1 MTVESTPQLHAAA
14 GQPTLPVQHPFLSV
28 LTSEEAAAVTGSLAR
43 AAFAPGTI
51 FVREG
56 MPGDC
61 AYILLA
67 GSVEVVKALGTAD
80 ERSFGLRGPGDMIG
94 EMSLLDP
101 DETRSASVRA
111 VTPVT
116 ALIVTSQHL
125 EPLLQQFP
133 ALSLQLLRN
142 LSRRLRTSE
151 NATIR
156 DLQEKNSRLNQA
168 YLELKAAQQKIVE
181 QEVLAHELAQA
192 KRIQLRMLPAALPS
206 YPSAKIGAA
215 IRAARSVGGDF
226 YDVFNLGPDRLGL
239 AIGDVSGKGMPA
251 ALYMAL
257 VSSLL
262 RAEAG
267 QDAAPETVVR
277 RVNKHLCE
285 RDMDDMFVTLL
296 YCELDL
302 RTRCLHTVRA
312 GHEHPLLWA
321 GSQLVPPVAAG
332 RAMPL
337 GLIDDPRLEI
347 QDILLP
353 PAATFIL
360 YTDGVTDAI
369 DENSRPF
376 GRTRLVETVAR
387 NLHLGAQALCDT
399 VVNTVLAYHGIM
411 PQFDDVTLLALQL
424 D

>member
-1 MTVESTPQLHAAA
+1 MD
-14 GQPTLPVQHPFLSV
+14 
-28 LTSEEAAAVTGSLAR
+28 SLAR
-43 AAFAPGTI
+43 AAFLPGTI

-56 MPGDC
+56 APGDC

-67 GSVEVVKALGTAD
+67 GSVEVIKALGTAD
-80 ERSFGLRGPGDMIG
+80 ERSFGLRGPGDTIG

-101 DETRSASVRA
+101 DEPRSASVRA
-111 VTPVT
+111 AT
-116 ALIVTSQHL
+116 AVEALVITRDDL
-125 EPLLQQFP
+125 ESLLQLFP
-133 ALSLQLLRN
+133 QMSLQLLRN
-142 LSRRLRTSE
+142 FGRRLRSSE

-192 KRIQLRMLPAALPS
+192 KRIQLRMLPAALPA
-206 YPSAKIGAA
+206 YGGVDIGTA
-215 IRAARSVGGDF
+215 IHAARSVGGDL
-226 YDVFNLGPDRLGL
+226 YDVFPLGQDRLGF
-239 AIGDVSGKGMPA
+239 AIADVSGKGMPA

-257 VSSLL
+257 VASLL

-267 QDAAPETVVR
+267 QGAAPETVVR
-277 RVNKHLCE
+277 RVNQHLCA
-285 RDMDDMFVTLL
+285 RDMDDMFVTLF

-302 RTRCLHTVRA
+302 RTRCLQTVRA

-321 GSQLVPPVAAG
+321 GSQPVPIPTAG

-337 GLIDDPRLEI
+337 GIVAAPRLEI
-347 QDILLP
+347 QDIVLP
-353 PAATFIL
+353 PAATFVL

-369 DENSRPF
+369 DEHTQPF
-376 GRTRLVETVAR
+376 GRARLVETVTQ

-399 VVNTVLAYHGIM
+399 VVNTVLTYHGFV
-411 PQFDDVTLLALQL
+411 PQFDDVTLLILRL

>member
-1 MTVESTPQLHAAA
+1 ML
-14 GQPTLPVQHPFLSV
+14 VQHPFLDV
-28 LTSEEAAAVTGSLAR
+28 LTNEQIGAVTGRLER
-43 AAFAPGTI
+43 VAFSPGTV

-56 MPGDC
+56 TSGDY

-67 GSVEVVKALGTAD
+67 GSVEVIKALGTAD
-80 ERSFGLRGPGDMIG
+80 ERSFGQRGRGDTIG

-101 DETRSASVRA
+101 DEPRSASVRA
-111 VTPVT
+111 VTPVE
-116 ALIVTSQHL
+116 ALVITRDDL
-125 EPLLQQFP
+125 ESLLLQFP
-133 ALSLQLLRN
+133 QMSLQLLRN
-142 LSRRLRTSE
+142 FSRRLRSSE
-151 NATIR
+151 TATIR

-168 YLELKAAQQKIVE
+168 YLELKAAQQRIVE
-181 QEVLAHELAQA
+181 QEVLARELAQA
-192 KRIQLRMLPAALPS
+192 QRIQLRMLPAALPS
-206 YPSAKIGAA
+206 HSGADIGAA
-215 IRAARSVGGDF
+215 IRAARSVGGDL
-226 YDVFNLGPDRLGL
+226 YDVFDLEPDRLGL
-239 AIGDVSGKGMPA
+239 TIADVSGKGMPA

-267 QDAAPETVVR
+267 QGASPETVVR

-296 YCELDL
+296 YAELDL

-312 GHEHPLLWA
+312 GHEYPLLWA
-321 GSQLVPPVAAG
+321 GSQLVPPPAGG

-337 GLIDDPRLEI
+337 GIVNHPRLEI
-347 QDILLP
+347 QDIVLP

-376 GRTRLVETVAR
+376 GRARLVETVAR
-387 NLHLGAQALCDT
+387 NLHQGAQALCDT
-399 VVNTVLAYHGIM
+399 IVNTVLAYHGIM
-411 PQFDDVTLLALQL
+411 PQFDDVTLLVLRL

>member
-1 MTVESTPQLHAAA
+1 M
-14 GQPTLPVQHPFLSV
+14 
-28 LTSEEAAAVTGSLAR
+28 LTGEQIAAVTGSLEQVT
-43 AAFAPGTI
+43 FSSGTI

-56 MPGDC
+56 APGDC

-67 GSVEVVKALGTAD
+67 GTVEVIKALGTTD
-80 ERSFGLRGPGDMIG
+80 ERSFGLRGPGDTIG

-101 DETRSASVRA
+101 DEPRSASVR
-111 VTPVT
+111 TVT
-116 ALIVTSQHL
+116 AVEALVITRDDL
-125 EPLLQQFP
+125 ESLLLQFP
-133 ALSLQLLRN
+133 QVSLQLLRN
-142 LSRRLRTSE
+142 FSRRLRTSE

-192 KRIQLRMLPAALPS
+192 KRIQLRMLPATLPS
-206 YPSAKIGAA
+206 YGGADIGAA
-215 IRAARSVGGDF
+215 IRAARSVGGDL
-226 YDVFNLGPDRLGL
+226 YEVFNLGPDRLGL

-267 QDAAPETVVR
+267 QDATPETVVR

-321 GSQLVPPVAAG
+321 GSQLVPQAVTG

-337 GLIDDPRLEI
+337 GIVADPRLEI
-347 QDILLP
+347 QDIILP
-353 PAATFIL
+353 PATTYIL

-369 DENSRPF
+369 DEDSRPF
-376 GRTRLVETVAR
+376 GRARLIETVAR
-387 NLHLGAQALCDT
+387 NLHLGAQALCET

-411 PQFDDVTLLALQL
+411 PQFDDVTLLVLKL
-424 D
+424 DNGPHLLAGNQEAS

>member
-1 MTVESTPQLHAAA
+1 VTADTTSEQVTAG
-14 GQPTLPVQHPFLSV
+14 GQPTLLVQHPFLNV
-28 LTSEEAAAVTGSLAR
+28 LTDEQIAALTGSLER
-43 AAFAPGTI
+43 AAFPPGTT

-56 MPGDC
+56 APGDC

-67 GSVEVVKALGTAD
+67 GSVEVIKALGTAD
-80 ERSFGLRGPGDMIG
+80 ERSFGLRGPGDTIG

-101 DETRSASVRA
+101 DEPRSASVRT
-111 VTPVT
+111 VTPVE
-116 ALIVTSQHL
+116 ALVITRDDL
-125 EPLLQQFP
+125 EALLLQFP
-133 ALSLQLLRN
+133 QASLQLLRN
-142 LSRRLRTSE
+142 FSRRLRTSE

-156 DLQEKNSRLNQA
+156 DLQEKNSKLNQA

-192 KRIQLRMLPAALPS
+192 KRIQLRMLPAALPA
-206 YPSAKIGAA
+206 YPGAQIGAA
-215 IRAARSVGGDF
+215 IRAARSVGGDL
-226 YDVFNLGPDRLGL
+226 YDVFNLGPARLGF

-267 QDAAPETVVR
+267 QGASPETVVR
-277 RVNKHLCE
+277 RVNHHLCA

-302 RTRCLHTVRA
+302 HTRCLQTVRA
-312 GHEHPLLWA
+312 GHEHPLVWTQ
-321 GSQLVPPVAAG
+321 SQLVRPATAG

-337 GLIDDPRLEI
+337 GIVDTPRLEI
-347 QDILLP
+347 QDIILP
-353 PAATFIL
+353 SAATFVL

-369 DENSRPF
+369 DENTQPF
-376 GRTRLVETVAR
+376 GRARLVETVEH
-387 NLHLGAQALCDT
+387 NLHLGAQALCDC
-399 VVNTVLAYHGIM
+399 VVNTVLAYHGVM
-411 PQFDDVTLLALQL
+411 PQFDDVTLLVLRL